1 MTDAPSPASGAPL
14 KLFNSLTR
22 KLEEFRPVHPGEAR
36 VYSCG
41 PTVYNYPHIGNM
53 RAYVFADTLGRTLSF
68 KGYKLTHVINITDV
82 GHLTDDADAGED
94 KLEKAAAEKAQSIW
108 DIARHYTEAYW
119 ADVKALNIRQPAH
132 WSIATD
138 YVPQMIEFAKAI
150 ADKHCYELDSGLY
163 FNTKTVP
170 DYGRLAR
177 EDDLL
182 AEMQK
187 LIQRQKAAK
196 DIAGAKERIDALRKL
211 VIDFIAVIDDFYK
224 RKSLKKY
231 QSLRAIWQV
240 AAEASEDDFP
250 AALQRSLNESRA
262 FFKAPR
268 VEPVAGKR
276 NDEDF
281 AIWRKTPAG
290 ETRQMEWDSPWGR
303 GAPGWHLECS
313 VMSEALLGFPFDI
326 HTGGIDHREIHHPN
340 EIAQN
345 QAHSCSADSGARFW
359 MHNNFLV
366 ERSGKMSKSSG
377 EFLRLQLLI
386 DKGYHTLA
394 YRLMC
399 LQAHYR
405 SELEFSWEG
414 LGAALTRLKR
424 LVMAVEKLDPPR
436 NGEVAS
442 RSDDGGGARPSADA
456 AQDRPPPPP
465 ASPIPLPV
473 PGRIADLLAK
483 FDAAMSDDLNTPV
496 ALTLLEEA
504 AAMKKVDADQKRA
517 ALAAMD
523 AVLGLN
529 ILSLSRAD
537 LRIRPR
543 AATITEVEIEEILTR
558 RKEARAAKDFAT
570 SDKLRDELIAA
581 GVEVMDGD
589 PLGWDWRLEA

>member
-1 MTDAPSPASGAPL
+1 MTDAPALPL

-22 KLEEFRPVHPGEAR
+22 SLEEFVPVHPGEAR

-94 KLEKAAAEKAQSIW
+94 KLEKAAAERAQSIW

-119 ADVKALNIRQPAH
+119 ADIKALNIRQPAH

-163 FNTKTVP
+163 FDTASVNN
-170 DYGRLAR
+170 YGRLAR
-177 EDDLL
+177 HGTDEG
-182 AEMQK
+182 ES
-187 LIQRQKAAK
+187 
-196 DIAGAKERIDALRKL
+196 RID
-211 VIDFIAVIDDFYK
+211 
-224 RKSLKKY
+224 
-231 QSLRAIWQV
+231 
-240 AAEASEDDFP
+240 
-250 AALQRSLNESRA
+250 
-262 FFKAPR
+262 
-268 VEPVAGKR
+268 PVDGKR
-276 NDEDF
+276 QPADF
-281 AIWRKTPAG
+281 AIWRKTPTG

-345 QAHSCSADSGARFW
+345 QAHSCSDASGARFW

-377 EFLRLQLLI
+377 EFLRVQLLI
-386 DKGYHTLA
+386 DKGYHPLA

-424 LVMAVEKLDPPR
+424 MVMAVATLRDADDAP
-436 NGEVAS
+436 VA
-442 RSDDGGGARPSADA
+442 
-456 AQDRPPPPP
+456 DRR
-465 ASPIPLPV
+465 LT
-473 PGRIADLLAK
+473 DLLAK
-483 FDAAMSDDLNTPV
+483 FDAAMSDDLNTAV

-504 AAMKKVDADQKRA
+504 AAMKKIDAGQKRT
-517 ALAAMD
+517 ALVAMD
-523 AVLGLN
+523 AVLGLDLLA
-529 ILSLSRAD
+529 ISRAD
-537 LRIRPR
+537 LRVRPK
-543 AATITEVEIEEILTR
+543 AAAIAEADIEATLIR
-558 RKEARAAKDFAT
+558 RKDARAAKDFAT
-570 SDKLRDELIAA
+570 SDALRDELIAA